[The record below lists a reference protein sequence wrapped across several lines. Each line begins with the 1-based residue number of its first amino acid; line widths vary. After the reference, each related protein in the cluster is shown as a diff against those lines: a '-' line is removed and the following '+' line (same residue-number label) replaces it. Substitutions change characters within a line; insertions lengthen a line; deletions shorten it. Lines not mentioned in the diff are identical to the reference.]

1 MIADINRWVLLA
13 ALAAAQ
19 AATVA
24 LQAHAQ
30 PLDRIPESVRLRA
43 DGRAHALRAARLRLV
58 RWRCSLRWRNRETPS
73 HS

>member
-19 AATVA
+19 AAMVA

-30 PLDRIPESVRLRA
+30 
-43 DGRAHALRAARLRLV
+43 
-58 RWRCSLRWRNRETPS
+58 SLTGYRRVCPTR
-73 HS
+73 